1 MHVRL
6 MVLGFAVALVALS
19 CGAENLEAPPAEQ
32 RADLMQCRGLDQ
44 LMPNFVQAVS
54 QGRTEN
60 LKHLVETQL
69 LTPLR
74 EGDAPP
80 VNDVLRSIFKTL
92 DAFARKP
99 PEAGAQGA
107 DYCAPASSP
116 PPLEAANELCEMRRA
131 MDVLVHQG
139 KGIDA
144 IDLVEPQLNTALEY
158 ITGEG
163 QKCNGGAR
171 TPHYEISAA
180 IAGMCGQTA
189 QCQLNDGLDLL
200 IGLTGYIQTPD
211 GKALMDHLNALTSNP
226 DGGSLTSFLNPA
238 SLTENDAVALVK
250 GLLPMLQAADSAEL
264 ENGFNALPLPSD
276 LKSDLRPVIDD
287 LKKLLARDD
296 LMRPLRHALNCM
308 WGVDSIGRPNGQ
320 DSAKNY
326 PIVRMV
332 YRLALEEECPEF
344 GLTRLTAVLKGVQ
357 DVDSRGSLIYLAGT
371 LAKAVRADETAIDS
385 TAIVCATLFS
395 TARAPGEARSNAE
408 LALPVAADLVKNHV
422 INEGICAADTLIF
435 GCAGGAQ
442 PACR

>member
-19 CGAENLEAPPAEQ
+19 CGAENLEAPAAEQ

-44 LMPNFVQAVS
+44 LMPNFVQAIS

-116 PPLEAANELCEMRRA
+116 PPLDAANELCEMRRA

-144 IDLVEPQLNTALEY
+144 INLVEPQLNTALEY

-171 TPHYEISAA
+171 TAHYEIS
-180 IAGMCGQTA
+180 GLFSSMCEPTVN
-189 QCQLNDGLDLL
+189 CQLSNGLDLV
-200 IGLTGYIQTPD
+200 IAFSAYARTPD
-211 GKALMDHLNALTSNP
+211 GKAMFTHLNELAGKSSVL
-226 DGGSLTSFLNPA
+226 GLLNPS
-238 SLTENDAVALVK
+238 SLTEDDTVALVR
-250 GLLPMLQAADSAEL
+250 GLLPVIRNADAASLDSA
-264 ENGFNALPLPSD
+264 FDLPFIPADVRTD
-276 LKSDLRPVIDD
+276 LTPVIDD
-287 LKKLLARDD
+287 LKKVLARPD
-296 LMRPLRHALNCM
+296 LMTPVRRALVCYEGKDLNF
-308 WGVDSIGRPNGQ
+308 DL
-320 DSAKNY
+320 
-326 PIVRMV
+326 VRMV
-332 YRLALEEECPEF
+332 YRLALEEGCSEF
-344 GLTRLTAVLKGVQ
+344 GLTRLTAALQGLQ
-357 DVDSRGSLIYLAGT
+357 DVDQRGSLVYLAGT
-371 LAKAVRADETAIDS
+371 LATAVRSDETAIDS
-385 TAIVCATLFS
+385 AAIVCKTIFS
-395 TARAPGEARSNAE
+395 TATAPGEARSNAQ

>member
-44 LMPNFVQAVS
+44 LMPNFVQAIS

-144 IDLVEPQLNTALEY
+144 IDLVEPQLNTALAY

-163 QKCNGGAR
+163 DKCNGGAR
-171 TPHYEISAA
+171 TPHYEISALFSA
-180 IAGMCGQTA
+180 MCTQDA
-189 QCQLNDGLDLL
+189 NCQLSNGLDLV
-200 IGLTGYIQTPD
+200 IAFTAYARTAD
-211 GKALMDHLNALTSNP
+211 GKAMIEHLNALASKPSITGLLDPSN
-226 DGGSLTSFLNPA
+226 
-238 SLTENDAVALVK
+238 LTEDDMVAIVR
-250 GLLPMLQAADSAEL
+250 GLLPAILGADAAGLQ
-264 ENGFNALPLPSD
+264 NAFDQLPLPAEVKND
-276 LKSDLRPVIDD
+276 LAPVVDD
-287 LKKLLARDD
+287 LKKVLARPELITPVKRGLTCYNGKDKNLD
-296 LMRPLRHALNCM
+296 L
-308 WGVDSIGRPNGQ
+308 I
-320 DSAKNY
+320 
-326 PIVRMV
+326 RMV
-332 YRLALEEECPEF
+332 YRLAIEEACPEF
-344 GLTRLTAVLKGVQ
+344 GLTRLTQALQGIQ
-357 DVDSRGSLIYLAGT
+357 DVDQRGSLVYLAGT
-371 LAKAVRADETAIDS
+371 IASAVRSDETAIDS
-385 TAIVCATLFS
+385 TAIVCKTLFS
-395 TARAPGEARSNAE
+395 TAPVPGEARSNAQ
-408 LALPVAADLVKNHV
+408 LALPVAADLVRNHV

-435 GCAGGAQ
+435 GCAGGPQ

>member
-6 MVLGFAVALVALS
+6 MILGFAVAVVALS

-44 LMPNFVQAVS
+44 LMPNFVQAIS

-107 DYCAPASSP
+107 DYCAPSSSP
-116 PPLEAANELCEMRRA
+116 PPLESSNELCEMRRA

-144 IDLVEPQLNTALEY
+144 IDLVEPQLDTALAY
-158 ITGEG
+158 ITGDG
-163 QKCNGGAR
+163 QKCNGGPR
-171 TPHYEISAA
+171 TPHYEISALFSA
-180 IAGMCGQTA
+180 MCEPTA
-189 QCQLNDGLDLL
+189 NCQLSNGLDLV
-200 IGLTGYIQTPD
+200 IAFSGYARTAE
-211 GKALMDHLNALTSNP
+211 GKKLFADLNDLATKSSLLALLNPS
-226 DGGSLTSFLNPA
+226 SLTEDDTVALARGLLPVIRNADPA
-238 SLTENDAVALVK
+238 SLDAAFELPFITPEVRADLGPVIADLKNVLARPELMTPVKRALVCYEAK
-250 GLLPMLQAADSAEL
+250 
-264 ENGFNALPLPSD
+264 D
-276 LKSDLRPVIDD
+276 LNLDVI
-287 LKKLLARDD
+287 
-296 LMRPLRHALNCM
+296 
-308 WGVDSIGRPNGQ
+308 
-320 DSAKNY
+320 
-326 PIVRMV
+326 RMV
-332 YRLALEEECPEF
+332 YRLALEEGCSEF
-344 GLTRLTAVLKGVQ
+344 GLTRLTAALKGVQ
-357 DVDSRGSLIYLAGT
+357 DVDQRGSLVYLAGT
-371 LAKAVRADETAIDS
+371 LASAVRSDETAIDS
-385 TAIVCATLFS
+385 AAIVCKTLFS

-408 LALPVAADLVKNHV
+408 LALPVVADLVKNHV